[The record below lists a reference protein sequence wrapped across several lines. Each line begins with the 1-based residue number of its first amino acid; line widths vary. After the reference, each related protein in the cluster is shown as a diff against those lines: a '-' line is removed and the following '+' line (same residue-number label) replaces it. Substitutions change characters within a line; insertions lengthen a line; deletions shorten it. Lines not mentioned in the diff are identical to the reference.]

1 MIASLLAGFSIGIAC
16 ILFVT
21 APNPIIGAVLFGIG
35 LLNIRLMKHKLVTG
49 NMQRLYTE
57 MDNVG
62 YSLLGMLLGL
72 LMMFFLN
79 GIGVLFAAWIGECI
93 TNVGYTASLIA
104 ANKLAMP
111 LLEVFARAIV
121 CGYLMTIAT
130 RPSTPL
136 WMTPL
141 CVFAFVYTG
150 MCHCVADVFYYSMLS
165 GPSACLP
172 HLGVTVA
179 GNTLGAVGAAV
190 TQQSPLRQ
198 SNDTR

>member
-35 LLNIRLMKHKLVTG
+35 LLNIRLMKYKLVTG
-49 NMQRLYTE
+49 NMQRIYTE
-57 MDNVG
+57 SDSPM
-62 YSLLGMLLGL
+62 YSLIGILLSL
-72 LMMFFLN
+72 LMMFFVN
-79 GIGVLFAAWIGECI
+79 GIGVLFVAFLGECI
-93 TNVGYTASLIA
+93 TNVGYAASLIA
-104 ANKLAMP
+104 MNKLATP
-111 LLEVFARAIV
+111 LLEVFVRAIV

-150 MCHCVADVFYYSMLS
+150 MYHCVADIFYYSMLS

-190 TQQSPLRQ
+190 TPQSPPC
-198 SNDTR
+198 

>member
-1 MIASLLAGFSIGIAC
+1 
-16 ILFVT
+16 
-21 APNPIIGAVLFGIG
+21 
-35 LLNIRLMKHKLVTG
+35 LNIRLRKHKLVTG
-49 NMQRLYTE
+49 NMQRIVTDVNE
-57 MDNVG
+57 PD
-62 YSLLGMLLGL
+62 YSLLGMLMGL
-72 LMMFFLN
+72 LLMFLFN
-79 GIGVLFAAWIGECI
+79 AIGVLIIAGLGGAI
-93 TNVGYTASLIA
+93 TNVGYSAALIA

-111 LLEVFARAIV
+111 LMEVFARAIV

-130 RPSTPL
+130 RSSTPL

-172 HLGVTVA
+172 HLGVTIA

-190 TQQSPLRQ
+190 TQRSPLQ
-198 SNDTR
+198 P

>member
-1 MIASLLAGFSIGIAC
+1 MLTSILAGISIGIAC
-16 ILFVT
+16 ILFLT
-21 APNPIIGAVLFGIG
+21 APNPAIGAVLFGIG
-35 LLNIRLMKHKLVTG
+35 LLNIRLRKHKLVTG
-49 NMQRLYTE
+49 NMQRIVT
-57 MDNVG
+57 DVDKPD
-62 YSLLGMLLGL
+62 YSLLGMLIGL
-72 LMMFFLN
+72 LLMFFFN
-79 GIGVLFAAWIGECI
+79 AIGVLAVAWLSGAI
-93 TNVGYTASLIA
+93 TNVGYSAALIA

-111 LLEVFARAIV
+111 LTEVFVRAIV

-130 RPSTPL
+130 RSSTPL

-172 HLGVTVA
+172 HLGVTIV

-190 TQQSPLRQ
+190 TQQSPLQ
-198 SNDTR
+198 P

>member
-1 MIASLLAGFSIGIAC
+1 MLTSILAGISIGIAC
-16 ILFVT
+16 ILFLT
-21 APNPIIGAVLFGIG
+21 APNSAIGAVLFGIG
-35 LLNIRLMKHKLVTG
+35 LLNIRLRKHKLVTG
-49 NMQRLYTE
+49 NMQRIVTDVDE
-57 MDNVG
+57 SD
-62 YSLLGMLLGL
+62 YSLLGMLVGL
-72 LMMFFLN
+72 LLMFLFN
-79 GIGVLFAAWIGECI
+79 AIGVLIVAGLGGAI
-93 TNVGYTASLIA
+93 TNVGYSAALIA

-111 LLEVFARAIV
+111 LMEVFARAIV

-130 RPSTPL
+130 RSSTPL

-172 HLGVTVA
+172 HLGVTIA

-190 TQQSPLRQ
+190 TQQSPPQ
-198 SNDTR
+198 P